1 MVGGISEII
10 NKSLKSIIK
19 IINQDIF
26 KNIICLK
33 KSQTELSYLHKKY
46 FNWKGKWI
54 YLNEY
59 MNKVNTGDIKFKLGN
74 HYCWDFICTCLYSID
89 NFEKYLPIFNKY
101 DAKKYLFL
109 EEIKEN
115 KSDIDKINLNK
126 KNKNKNFDKE
136 WTSFKV

>member
-1 MVGGISEII
+1 MNYYEKNTKIRISNGDNIHINRNISINEKRFISGMVGGISEII

-74 HYCWDFICTCLYSID
+74 HYCWDFICTCLFSFD
-89 NFEKYLPIFNKY
+89 YLIS
-101 DAKKYLFL
+101 FL
-109 EEIKEN
+109 TIM
-115 KSDIDKINLNK
+115 
-126 KNKNKNFDKE
+126 
-136 WTSFKV
+136 V